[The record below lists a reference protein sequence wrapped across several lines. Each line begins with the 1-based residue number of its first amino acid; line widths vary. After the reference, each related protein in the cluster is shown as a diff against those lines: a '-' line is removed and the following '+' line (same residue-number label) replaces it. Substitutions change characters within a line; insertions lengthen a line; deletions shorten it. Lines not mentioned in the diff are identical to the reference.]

1 MPNKR
6 PLELPKSQMFL
17 LLSRNFNPRHL
28 TYKPVLFIRRS
39 AECLDLLIASG
50 ADVNVADIH
59 GRLPLHYAAAKSWFN
74 CMFTL
79 VSRGERI
86 SSC

>member
-1 MPNKR
+1 M
-6 PLELPKSQMFL
+6 L
-17 LLSRNFNPRHL
+17 LLSGIQPEN
-28 TYKPVLFIRRS
+28 VLFIRRS

-86 SSC
+86 SGCYC